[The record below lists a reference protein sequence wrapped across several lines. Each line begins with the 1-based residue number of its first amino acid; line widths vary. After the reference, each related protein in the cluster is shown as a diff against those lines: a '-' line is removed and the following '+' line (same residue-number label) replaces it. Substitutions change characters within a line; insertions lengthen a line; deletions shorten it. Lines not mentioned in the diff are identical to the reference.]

1 MGGQGPDW
9 SRIHQTESPGIWSF
23 LLAVFSVP
31 YGMASR
37 FRLWFYSRGLLKR
50 KSLPGFVI
58 SVGNLTAGGTGKTP
72 AVAMLARWA
81 LGKGY
86 RVAILSRGYRGKYND
101 KVLEVSDG
109 SNIKAGPME
118 TGDEP
123 YLLANKL
130 SRIPLIISKRRYL
143 AGLFAHEKFG
153 CDFFILDDGFQH
165 LELKR
170 DLDIVLI
177 DAENPFGNGHL
188 LPQGPLREP
197 VSQLA
202 RADAFIL
209 TRVGPHGHKVPDL
222 LTGKF
227 SSTPV
232 FCANH
237 MPSEIV
243 FPCSNE
249 VHEPG
254 FIKGKPVLGFAGIA
268 RPEMFR
274 ESLVGLGADVVY
286 FKGFKDHY
294 QFKSDDM
301 QALIQTKKRVGAQY
315 ILTTE
320 KDWMRIASLDMVF
333 PEAAYLGVEF
343 VLLSDHDRFFKII
356 TDRVSEVT
364 QAGQENDENS
374 HQTHPG
380 S

>member
-1 MGGQGPDW
+1 MGALSPDW
-9 SRIHQTESPGIWSF
+9 SRIHQKKSTGFWNF
-23 LLAVFSVP
+23 FLAVFSVP
-31 YGMASR
+31 YGMGTW
-37 FRLWFYSRGLLKR
+37 FRLWAYRRGLIKR

-86 RVAILSRGYRGKYND
+86 RVGILSRGYGGKY
-101 KVLEVSDG
+101 KTRVLEVSDG
-109 SNIKAGPME
+109 SRIKAGPVE

-123 YLLANKL
+123 FLLANKL
-130 SRIPLIISKRRYL
+130 SRVPLMVSKRRYI
-143 AGLFAHEKFG
+143 AGLHAHEKFG
-153 CDFFILDDGFQH
+153 CDFFIMDDGFQH

-177 DAENPFGNGHL
+177 DAENPFGNGRL

-209 TRVGPHGHKVPDL
+209 TRVGPHDHKLPDL
-222 LTGKF
+222 LAGKF
-227 SSTPV
+227 ASTPV
-232 FCANH
+232 FYANH

-243 FPCSNE
+243 FPHSNE
-249 VHEPG
+249 VREPG

-268 RPEMFR
+268 RPELFR
-274 ESLVGLGADVVY
+274 ETLVGLGADVVY
-286 FKGFKDHY
+286 FRGFKDHY
-294 QFKSDDM
+294 QFKSEDI
-301 QALIQTKKRVGAQY
+301 QALIQTKKRFGAQY

-320 KDWMRIASLDMVF
+320 KDWMRIAPLDMEF
-333 PEAAYLGVEF
+333 FEAAYLGVEF

-356 TDRVSEVT
+356 TDHFSEVT
-364 QAGQENDENS
+364 HAA
-374 HQTHPG
+374 
-380 S
+380 